1 MIDIVK
7 NICRRDVTA
16 GDAKCVDKNLSASRV
31 ASALSHSVQSHLM
44 ADKVP
49 DHATVVAFRL
59 P

>member
-1 MIDIVK
+1 MVHIVK
-7 NICRRDVTA
+7 NICRRDVTV
-16 GDAKCVDKNLSASRV
+16 GDAKCVDKKLSASRV

-49 DHATVVAFRL
+49 DHATVVAVRL